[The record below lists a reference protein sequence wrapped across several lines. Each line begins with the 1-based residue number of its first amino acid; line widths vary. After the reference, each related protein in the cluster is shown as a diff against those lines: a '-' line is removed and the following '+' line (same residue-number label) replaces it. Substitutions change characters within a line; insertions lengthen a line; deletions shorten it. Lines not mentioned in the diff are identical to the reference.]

1 MFSQWAVILGSPE
14 VAIGPPPLPPRP
26 NTVCLLS
33 ENSFQEIDE
42 NNIRMERFRDYFAQ
56 YERFRDYF
64 AHKRGSVIFI
74 INNYAN
80 RPFQWKVRK
89 SWKFDGKGQWKLQS
103 FYGILV
109 QNCVIISTSTYFV
122 HDWPNYLQYLVSTV
136 KSSKVDITKLKNS
149 LK

>member
-1 MFSQWAVILGSPE
+1 MGSPE

-74 INNYAN
+74 INNYAS
-80 RPFQWKVRK
+80 RPFSER
-89 SWKFDGKGQWKLQS
+89 SGNLE
-103 FYGILV
+103 
-109 QNCVIISTSTYFV
+109 N
-122 HDWPNYLQYLVSTV
+122 STV
-136 KSSKVDITKLKNS
+136 KDSGSCNLYTAF
-149 LK
+149 